1 MRNFLVFPDGTRID
15 FMYPSNRDIEVGTRF
30 NLTNEE
36 DQIKVIEV
44 KNIEKTEKEVLF
56 YVDYI

>member
-15 FMYPSNRDIEVGTRF
+15 FMYPSNRDIGVGTRF